1 MISDADLAG
10 LAALAYTAPPTWW
23 QGDVH
28 ACWTR
33 VPGATVVA
41 FRGTVPDDMA
51 DWLRDID
58 AWPDFVPGLGYCH
71 AGFADGVKAIWGGLS
86 VGLRDEP
93 RVVLTGHSLGGALAI
108 IAAGMLAV
116 SGSPPAALVTFGA
129 PRAGLEKLADA
140 LRAVPVRQYRNG
152 HDPVPEVPSFF
163 QHVRRLCSVGT
174 PALDPL
180 LDHEIA
186 CYQVAVA
193 AMERKVAAGLGVM
206 PVLGQVPA

>member
-10 LAALAYTAPPTWW
+10 LAALAYTAAPTWW

-28 ACWTR
+28 ACQVER
-33 VPGATVVA
+33 GGATVVA

-58 AWPDFVPGLGYCH
+58 AWPDFIPGLGYCH

-86 VGLRDEP
+86 VGLRDKP
-93 RVVLTGHSLGGALAI
+93 HVILTGHSLGGALAI

-116 SGSPPAALVTFGA
+116 AGSPPAALVTFGA
-129 PRAGLEKLADA
+129 PRAGLERLAHA
-140 LRAVPVRQYRNG
+140 LRGLPVRQYRNG
-152 HDPVPEVPSFF
+152 DDPVPEVPSFF
-163 QHVRRLCSVGT
+163 QHVRPLIAVGV
-174 PALDPL
+174 PAVDPL

-186 CYQVAVA
+186 RYQIAVA
-193 AMERKVAAGLGVM
+193 AAERKALGGTGTI
-206 PVLGQVPA
+206 PVPAGMPA